1 MPLSYSEKTKLNC
14 PACGKGFAAE
24 VWTLVDAAERP
35 DLAEALRAGELNL
48 VGCPHCGDRSPAV
61 APLLFH
67 DGASR
72 RVYFAAPP
80 EAAEYVLREQA
91 QSLFYRLMAGIPE
104 EGHHPYLGDVQV
116 EQGIEG
122 VRRAMLRRQRARAR
136 LAAESPQAA
145 PPPPTRVVEQQVAD
159 VGDEPAPILDALQ
172 ALIAAD
178 SLAEF
183 AAIVD
188 EHPDLLGASADAALV
203 QMIDAALAQ
212 GEPTLAPA
220 LREVRAQ
227 LSRMRAGAKG
237 VQGKGVH
244 GRGVHGRGVQGRGV
258 QLNAPTDLI
267 ETSAVVGVAEPGI
280 LSDVAYQVLLTVA
293 SVDELRAALSEHP
306 ALLEE
311 WADNDLLLR
320 VESALDAGD
329 ERLAAEIEERRE
341 ALAELREELGG
352 AAALSRAI
360 TALLAADGEDELAET
375 LGEHPVLLT
384 GAAQDVLARMVA
396 DAQARDDDELAADAE
411 QRRTM
416 LHSVRVGLDA
426 A

>member
-48 VGCPHCGDRSPAV
+48 VGCPHCGDHSPAV

-91 QSLFYRLMAGIPE
+91 QSLIYRLMAGIPE

-227 LSRMRAGAKG
+227 LSRMRAG
-237 VQGKGVH
+237 GK
-244 GRGVHGRGVQGRGV
+244 GV

-280 LSDVAYQVLLTVA
+280 LSDVAYQALLTVA

-384 GAAQDVLARMVA
+384 GAAQGVLARMVA

>member
-48 VGCPHCGDRSPAV
+48 VGCPHCGDRGPAV

-91 QSLFYRLMAGIPE
+91 QSLIYRLMAGIPE

-145 PPPPTRVVEQQVAD
+145 PPTRVVEQQAAD
-159 VGDEPAPILDALQ
+159 VEDEPAPILDALQ

-188 EHPDLLGASADAALV
+188 EHPELQGASADAALA

-227 LSRMRAGAKG
+227 LNRMRAG
-237 VQGKGVH
+237 GK
-244 GRGVHGRGVQGRGV
+244 GV

-320 VESALDAGD
+320 VEAALDAGD

>member
-1 MPLSYSEKTKLNC
+1 LDYMPLSYSEKTKLNC

-91 QSLFYRLMAGIPE
+91 QSLIYRLMAGIPE

-136 LAAESPQAA
+136 LAAESSQAA
-145 PPPPTRVVEQQVAD
+145 PPPPARVVEQQVAD
-159 VGDEPAPILDALQ
+159 VEDEPAPILDALQ

-188 EHPDLLGASADAALV
+188 EHPELQGASADAALA
-203 QMIDAALAQ
+203 QMVDAALAQ
-212 GEPTLAPA
+212 GEPTLVSA

-237 VQGKGVH
+237 VQG
-244 GRGVHGRGVQGRGV
+244 V
-258 QLNAPTDLI
+258 QLNAPADQEPDLI
-267 ETSAVVGVAEPGI
+267 ETSAVMAVAEPGI
-280 LSDVAYQVLLTVA
+280 LSDVAYQALLTVA

-384 GAAQDVLARMVA
+384 GAAQGVLARMVA

>member
-1 MPLSYSEKTKLNC
+1 M
-14 PACGKGFAAE
+14 
-24 VWTLVDAAERP
+24 V
-35 DLAEALRAGELNL
+35 
-48 VGCPHCGDRSPAV
+48 
-61 APLLFH
+61 
-67 DGASR
+67 
-72 RVYFAAPP
+72 
-80 EAAEYVLREQA
+80 
-91 QSLFYRLMAGIPE
+91 
-104 EGHHPYLGDVQV
+104 
-116 EQGIEG
+116 
-122 VRRAMLRRQRARAR
+122 
-136 LAAESPQAA
+136 
-145 PPPPTRVVEQQVAD
+145 
-159 VGDEPAPILDALQ
+159 
-172 ALIAAD
+172 
-178 SLAEF
+178 
-183 AAIVD
+183 
-188 EHPDLLGASADAALV
+188 
-203 QMIDAALAQ
+203 DAALAQ
-212 GEPTLAPA
+212 GEPTLVSA

-237 VQGKGVH
+237 VQD
-244 GRGVHGRGVQGRGV
+244 V
-258 QLNAPTDLI
+258 QLNAPADQEPDLI
-267 ETSAVVGVAEPGI
+267 ETSAVMAVAEPGT
-280 LSDVAYQVLLTVA
+280 LSDVAYQALLTVA

-384 GAAQDVLARMVA
+384 GAAQGVLARMVA